1 MDTKVTLEYMNVDLE
16 HPCFSD
22 GNFSTLFFKTCEVD
36 STGLSTSYFSG
47 SVSLWG
53 KEVFPG
59 NQTKSSLL
67 QDKLIYSVLLQV
79 DTVNIYHCQL
89 YGDL

>member
-47 SVSLWG
+47 SVSLRG

-67 QDKLIYSVLLQV
+67 QDKLIYSSSIAGGHSEYLSLSA
-79 DTVNIYHCQL
+79 L
-89 YGDL
+89 W